1 MQQIY
6 LAACKVEAT
15 YELPDLSTALGQ
27 IQSQYASIAAKN
39 LEVGRH
45 LLVFMTYNP
54 SCFITK
60 RYQVSHLT
68 VAWIQFSPRIWIHG
82 TDRSF
87 RT

>member
-15 YELPDLSTALGQ
+15 YELPDLSTALRQ

-39 LEVGRH
+39 LEVGCH
-45 LLVFMTYNP
+45 AFV
-54 SCFITK
+54 TK
-60 RYQVSHLT
+60 TYQVCHLK
-68 VAWIQFSPRIWIHG
+68 VALIIDLFPPRIWIHG
-82 TDRSF
+82 TDQSF